1 MSEKN
6 TPDYSELS
14 TPENF
19 NPFDEPV
26 IQREY
31 TKPKVSYDPSMI
43 QSIPEPLYQQP
54 NLDELQEDDYEDDK
68 PASKKEK
75 TSKPK
80 KGFDSDDPFVNQD
93 LQDYSKKDA
102 DESASLMVD
111 TFLQGYKVAHT
122 FGQKYFTLSED
133 EIVKKA
139 IKGEI
144 NPDMRIPISQTKT
157 ISVHEFIGEYNRQVT
172 EVLVVEDEFIESVRP
187 VMIRV
192 FSSRG
197 YGLTDEQFLMMAFG
211 KDIVQ
216 KGAQLYTFKKSLTQ
230 SLKMMTEMYNSQVNP
245 EFNAPPQ
252 EQRPQGTPP
261 PQSPPQSPPPKPP
274 TPQKPTPREEP
285 NNSQPL
291 KEEDVF
297 GGLPKEQP
305 NMMPPPSISEPI
317 DINESF
323 EGSNLSETV
332 EEEMIPQI
340 QEQGTMHDDMEDE
353 ISPKPKRRRGRP
365 KKKMRLEPTEEE
377 SKTTIIEAKFETQD
391 LNKGFDI
398 EDAMETEEK

>member
-31 TKPKVSYDPSMI
+31 TKPKVSYDPATI

-54 NLDELQEDDYEDDK
+54 NLDELQEDDYEDEQ

-80 KGFDSDDPFVNQD
+80 SGFGSDDPFVNED

-111 TFLQGYKVAHT
+111 TFLEGYKVAHT
-122 FGQKYFTLSED
+122 FGQKYFSLSEE

-172 EVLVVEDEFIESVRP
+172 EVLVVDEEFIDSVRP

-197 YGLTDEQFLMMAFG
+197 YGLTDEQFLMVAFG
-211 KDIVQ
+211 KDILQ

-230 SLKMMTEMYNSQVNP
+230 SLKMMTEMYNSQVQP
-245 EFNAPPQ
+245 EYNSPPQ
-252 EQRPQGTPP
+252 GQN
-261 PQSPPQSPPPKPP
+261 PQSPPPKSPPPP
-274 TPQKPTPREEP
+274 TPQAPPQNTEP
-285 NNSQPL
+285 SSPPPL
-291 KEEDVF
+291 SEEDVF

-305 NMMPPPSISEPI
+305 NMNP
-317 DINESF
+317 NN
-323 EGSNLSETV
+323 SNDNFQETV
-332 EEEMIPQI
+332 EEEMTPEV
-340 QEQGTMHDDMEDE
+340 QEEITMHDDMEDE
-353 ISPKPKRRRGRP
+353 ITVNPKRRRGRP

-377 SKTTIIEAKFETQD
+377 SKTTIIEATVEDVD
-391 LNKGFDI
+391 LNKGFDMS
-398 EDAMETEEK
+398 DAMETEEK